1 MEVKAMT
8 KINIASALSNEKLKD
23 NLGQS
28 LLSLSFDIIGLFT
41 GTLLVLYLGV
51 LSIGEAQWAL
61 FLFPGI
67 LSVRGAVGGLFS
79 GHLGTGLHLGTI
91 KPVLTKNTK
100 DFQTLLRIIVTLALV
115 SGLSVGVG
123 TWVFGVFLWNA
134 TILDFIPLMSVILAT
149 MALSV
154 VFVSPITMV
163 FSVLSFRRGLD
174 PDVVVYPVT
183 SPISDVINTSCYVLS
198 LALFFLFGS
207 FGRYVVW
214 IIDFVFLC
222 FVVYIITKNI
232 FNKNFVNIIREFLLT
247 LFFVSIIVNVTGSL
261 LNRITGITSNTAIY
275 AVYPAII
282 ATIGGVGSIIGS
294 TATTKLALG
303 LIKPSFSSIKEHMN
317 EISGAWIASILMFI
331 VYSLLALVIIGAAT
345 LGSFVVFTGQLLLT
359 NVLTVSAM
367 LIIAY
372 AIAIFTYRHG
382 WNPDNFV
389 IPIES
394 SLADTLT
401 TASVIISLAFII

>member
-8 KINIASALSNEKLKD
+8 KINIASALFNEKLKD

-41 GTLLVLYLGV
+41 GTLLVLYLDV

-198 LALFFLFGS
+198 LALFFL
-207 FGRYVVW
+207 
-214 IIDFVFLC
+214 
-222 FVVYIITKNI
+222 
-232 FNKNFVNIIREFLLT
+232 
-247 LFFVSIIVNVTGSL
+247 
-261 LNRITGITSNTAIY
+261 
-275 AVYPAII
+275 
-282 ATIGGVGSIIGS
+282 
-294 TATTKLALG
+294 
-303 LIKPSFSSIKEHMN
+303 SFS
-317 EISGAWIASILMFI
+317 I
-331 VYSLLALVIIGAAT
+331 VRT
-345 LGSFVVFTGQLLLT
+345 T
-359 NVLTVSAM
+359 TV
-367 LIIAY
+367 
-372 AIAIFTYRHG
+372 
-382 WNPDNFV
+382 
-389 IPIES
+389 E
-394 SLADTLT
+394 
-401 TASVIISLAFII
+401 